1 MAKKVDL
8 NRTPMRKR
16 DPRERIKTFDEVA
29 LGYSEE
35 EALKEAN
42 RCLTCKKPLCV
53 RGCPV
58 NIDIPAFIKLIQE
71 KKYVEAARKI
81 KEANPLPAIC
91 GRVCPQE
98 DQCEQTC
105 VLAKKG
111 APVAIG
117 RLERFVADY
126 EAAHGKVEAP
136 KLAKPTGFKVAVIG
150 SGPAGL
156 VCASELAK
164 MGHKVTIFEALH
176 KPGGVLM
183 YGIPQF
189 RLPKE
194 IVEREVEY
202 VKMLGVEIITNF
214 IVGKT
219 MTLDE
224 LKEKEGYDAFFV
236 GTGAGYPRF
245 MGIPGENLLGIYSA
259 NEFLT
264 RINLMK
270 AYRFPEYDTP
280 IKVGKRVIVVGAGN
294 VAMDAAR
301 CALRCGAEEVTI
313 VYRRSWKEMT
323 ARIEEIENAK
333 EEGVKF
339 MILHNPVAFYGDES
353 GWVKEAEI
361 IKMELGEP
369 DESGRRR
376 PVPIKGSEFRI
387 PVDTVVEA
395 IGQVPNPI
403 VPQTTPGLKT
413 TKWGTL
419 VSSPTTCATTKEG
432 VFTGGDI
439 MTGAAT
445 VILAAGSG
453 KRAAKYIDYYLRNR
467 EREGIWEELTK
478 DIPEV

>member
-1 MAKKVDL
+1 MGRLIL
-8 NRTPMRKR
+8 NRVPMKKR
-16 DPRERIKTFDEVA
+16 DPKERIKTFEEVA
-29 LGYSEE
+29 LGYTPE
-35 EALKEAN
+35 EAIKEAE
-42 RCLTCKKPLCV
+42 RCILCKRPPCV
-53 RGCPV
+53 KGCPV
-58 NIDIPAFIKLIQE
+58 NIDIPAFIALIQQG
-71 KKYVEAARKI
+71 KFVEASKKI
-81 KEANPLPAIC
+81 KENNPLPAMC

-98 DQCEQTC
+98 EQCEEVC
-105 VLAKKG
+105 IIGKKG
-111 APVAIG
+111 EPVAIG

-126 EAAHGKVEAP
+126 EAAQGEVEIPEIPPA
-136 KLAKPTGFKVAVIG
+136 TGFKVAVIG
-150 SGPAGL
+150 SGPSGL
-156 VCASELAK
+156 VCASELVQ

-194 IVEREVEY
+194 IVAREIDY
-202 VKMLGVEIITNF
+202 VKRLGVEIVTNF

-224 LKEKEGYDAFFV
+224 LREKEGFDAFFV

-264 RINLMK
+264 RVNLMK
-270 AYRFPEYDTP
+270 AYMFPEYDTP
-280 IKVGKRVIVVGAGN
+280 VKVGDRVIVVGAGN

-301 CALRCGAEEVTI
+301 CALRSGASEVTI

-333 EEGVKF
+333 EEGIKF

-353 GWVKEAEI
+353 GWVREAELI
-361 IKMELGEP
+361 RMELGEP

-376 PVPIKGSEFRI
+376 PVPIKGSEFRV

-395 IGQVPNPI
+395 IGQVPNPV

-413 TKWGTL
+413 TRWGTL
-419 VSSPTTCATTKEG
+419 VSSPTTGATTKEG

-445 VILAAGSG
+445 VILAAGTG
-453 KRAAKYIDYYLRNR
+453 KVAAKYIDYYLRNR
-467 EREGIWEELTK
+467 DKPGIWEELTK
-478 DIPEV
+478 DIKE

>member
-1 MAKKVDL
+1 MGRLIL
-8 NRTPMRKR
+8 NRVPMKKR
-16 DPRERIKTFDEVA
+16 DPKERIKTFEEVA
-29 LGYSEE
+29 LGYTPE
-35 EALKEAN
+35 EAIKEAE
-42 RCLTCKKPLCV
+42 RCILCKRPPCV
-53 RGCPV
+53 KGCPV
-58 NIDIPAFIKLIQE
+58 NIDIPAFIALIQQG
-71 KKYVEAARKI
+71 KFVEASKKI
-81 KEANPLPAIC
+81 KENNPLPAMC

-98 DQCEQTC
+98 EQCEEVC
-105 VLAKKG
+105 IIGKKG
-111 APVAIG
+111 EPVAIG

-126 EAAHGKVEAP
+126 EAAQGEVEIPEIPPA
-136 KLAKPTGFKVAVIG
+136 TGFKVAVIG
-150 SGPAGL
+150 SGPSGL
-156 VCASELAK
+156 VCASELVQ

-194 IVEREVEY
+194 IVAREIDY
-202 VKMLGVEIITNF
+202 VKRLGVEIVTNF

-224 LKEKEGYDAFFV
+224 LREKEGFDAFFV

-264 RINLMK
+264 RVNLMK
-270 AYRFPEYDTP
+270 AYMFPEYDTP
-280 IKVGKRVIVVGAGN
+280 VKVGDRVIVVGAGN

-301 CALRCGAEEVTI
+301 CALRSGASEVTI

-333 EEGVKF
+333 EEGIKF

-353 GWVKEAEI
+353 GWVRKAEL

-376 PVPIKGSEFRI
+376 PVPIKGSEFRV

-395 IGQVPNPI
+395 IGQVPNPV

-413 TKWGTL
+413 TRWGTL
-419 VSSPTTCATTKEG
+419 VSSPTTGATTKEG

-445 VILAAGSG
+445 VILAAGTG
-453 KRAAKYIDYYLRNR
+453 KVAAKYIDYYLRNKDKP
-467 EREGIWEELTK
+467 GVWEELTK
-478 DIPEV
+478 DIKE

>member
-1 MAKKVDL
+1 MGRLIL
-8 NRTPMRKR
+8 NRVPMKKR
-16 DPRERIKTFDEVA
+16 DPKERIKTFEEVA
-29 LGYSEE
+29 LGYTPE
-35 EALKEAN
+35 EAIKEAE
-42 RCLTCKKPLCV
+42 RCILCKRPPCV
-53 RGCPV
+53 KGCPV
-58 NIDIPAFIKLIQE
+58 NIDIPAFIALIQQG
-71 KKYVEAARKI
+71 KFVEASKKI
-81 KEANPLPAIC
+81 KENNPLPAMC

-98 DQCEQTC
+98 EQCEEVC
-105 VLAKKG
+105 IIGKKG
-111 APVAIG
+111 EPVAIG

-126 EAAHGKVEAP
+126 EAAQGEVEIP
-136 KLAKPTGFKVAVIG
+136 EIPPPTGFKVAVIG
-150 SGPAGL
+150 SGPSGL
-156 VCASELAK
+156 VCASELVQ

-194 IVEREVEY
+194 IVAREIDY
-202 VKMLGVEIITNF
+202 VKRLGVEIVTNF

-224 LKEKEGYDAFFV
+224 LREKEGFDAFFV

-264 RINLMK
+264 RVNLMK
-270 AYRFPEYDTP
+270 AYMFPEYDTP
-280 IKVGKRVIVVGAGN
+280 VKVGDRVIVVGAGN

-301 CALRCGAEEVTI
+301 CALRSGASEVTI

-333 EEGVKF
+333 EEGIKF

-353 GWVKEAEI
+353 GWVRKAEL

-376 PVPIKGSEFRI
+376 PVPIKGSEFRV

-395 IGQVPNPI
+395 IGQVPNPV

-413 TKWGTL
+413 TRWGTL
-419 VSSPTTCATTKEG
+419 VSSPTTGATTKEG

-445 VILAAGSG
+445 VILAAGTG
-453 KRAAKYIDYYLRNR
+453 KVAAKYIDYYLRNR
-467 EREGIWEELTK
+467 DKPGVWEELTK
-478 DIPEV
+478 DIKE

>member
-1 MAKKVDL
+1 MGRLIL
-8 NRTPMRKR
+8 NRVPMKKR
-16 DPRERIKTFDEVA
+16 DPKERIKTFEEVA
-29 LGYSEE
+29 LGYTPE
-35 EALKEAN
+35 EAIKEAE
-42 RCLTCKKPLCV
+42 RCILCKRPPCV
-53 RGCPV
+53 KGCPV
-58 NIDIPAFIKLIQE
+58 NIDIPAFIALIQQG
-71 KKYVEAARKI
+71 KFVEASKKI
-81 KEANPLPAIC
+81 KENNPLPAMC

-98 DQCEQTC
+98 EQCEEVC
-105 VLAKKG
+105 IIGKKG
-111 APVAIG
+111 EPVAIG

-126 EAAHGKVEAP
+126 EAAQGEVEIP
-136 KLAKPTGFKVAVIG
+136 EIPPPTGFKVAVIG
-150 SGPAGL
+150 SGPSGL
-156 VCASELAK
+156 VCASELVQ

-194 IVEREVEY
+194 IVAREIDY
-202 VKMLGVEIITNF
+202 VKRLGVEIVTNF

-224 LKEKEGYDAFFV
+224 LREKEGFDAFFV

-264 RINLMK
+264 RVNLMK
-270 AYRFPEYDTP
+270 AYMFPEYDTP
-280 IKVGKRVIVVGAGN
+280 VKVGDRVIVVGAGN

-301 CALRCGAEEVTI
+301 CALRSGASEVTI

-333 EEGVKF
+333 EEGIKF

-353 GWVKEAEI
+353 GWVRKAEL

-376 PVPIKGSEFRI
+376 PVPIKGSEFRV

-395 IGQVPNPI
+395 IGQVPNPV

-413 TKWGTL
+413 TRWGTL
-419 VSSPTTCATTKEG
+419 VSSPTTGATTKEG

-445 VILAAGSG
+445 VILAAGTG
-453 KRAAKYIDYYLRNR
+453 KVAAKYIDYYLRNKDKP
-467 EREGIWEELTK
+467 GIWEELTK
-478 DIPEV
+478 DIKE

>member
-1 MAKKVDL
+1 MGRLIL
-8 NRTPMRKR
+8 NRVPMKKR
-16 DPRERIKTFDEVA
+16 DPKERIKTFEEVA
-29 LGYSEE
+29 LGYTPE
-35 EALKEAN
+35 EAIKEAE
-42 RCLTCKKPLCV
+42 RCILCKRPPCV
-53 RGCPV
+53 KGCPV
-58 NIDIPAFIKLIQE
+58 NIDIPAFIALIQQG
-71 KKYVEAARKI
+71 KFVEASKKI
-81 KEANPLPAIC
+81 KENNPLPAMC

-98 DQCEQTC
+98 EQCEEVC
-105 VLAKKG
+105 IIGKKG
-111 APVAIG
+111 EPVAIG

-126 EAAHGKVEAP
+126 EAAQGEVEIP
-136 KLAKPTGFKVAVIG
+136 EIPPSTGFKVAVIG
-150 SGPAGL
+150 SGPSGL
-156 VCASELAK
+156 VCASELVQ
-164 MGHKVTIFEALH
+164 MGHQVTIFEALH

-194 IVEREVEY
+194 IVAREIDY
-202 VKMLGVEIITNF
+202 VKRLGVEIVTNF

-224 LKEKEGYDAFFV
+224 LKEKEGFDAFFV

-264 RINLMK
+264 RVNLMK
-270 AYRFPEYDTP
+270 AYMFPEYDTP
-280 IKVGKRVIVVGAGN
+280 IKVGDRVIVVGAGN

-301 CALRCGAEEVTI
+301 CALRSGASEVTI

-333 EEGVKF
+333 EEGIKF

-353 GWVKEAEI
+353 GWVREAEL

-376 PVPIKGSEFRI
+376 PIPIKGSEFRV

-395 IGQVPNPI
+395 IGQVPNPV

-413 TKWGTL
+413 TRWGTL
-419 VSSPTTCATTKEG
+419 VSSPTTGATTKEG

-445 VILAAGSG
+445 VILAAGTG
-453 KRAAKYIDYYLRNR
+453 KVAAKYIDYYLRNR
-467 EREGIWEELTK
+467 DKPGVWEELTK
-478 DIPEV
+478 DIKE

>member
-1 MAKKVDL
+1 MGRLIL
-8 NRTPMRKR
+8 NRVPMKKR
-16 DPRERIKTFDEVA
+16 DPKERIKTFEEVA
-29 LGYSEE
+29 LGYTPE
-35 EALKEAN
+35 EAIKEAE
-42 RCLTCKKPLCV
+42 RCILCKRPPCV
-53 RGCPV
+53 KGCPV
-58 NIDIPAFIKLIQE
+58 NIDIPAFIALIQQG
-71 KKYVEAARKI
+71 KFVEASKKI
-81 KEANPLPAIC
+81 KENNPLPAMC

-98 DQCEQTC
+98 EQCEEAC
-105 VLAKKG
+105 IIGKKG
-111 APVAIG
+111 EPVAIG

-126 EAAHGKVEAP
+126 EAAQGEVEIP
-136 KLAKPTGFKVAVIG
+136 EIPPPTGFKVAVIG
-150 SGPAGL
+150 SGPSGL
-156 VCASELAK
+156 VCASELVQ

-194 IVEREVEY
+194 IVAREIDY
-202 VKMLGVEIITNF
+202 VKRLGVEIVTNF

-224 LKEKEGYDAFFV
+224 LREKEGFDAFFV

-264 RINLMK
+264 RVNLMK
-270 AYRFPEYDTP
+270 AYMFPEYDTP
-280 IKVGKRVIVVGAGN
+280 VKVGDRVIVVGAGN

-301 CALRCGAEEVTI
+301 CALRSGASEVTI

-333 EEGVKF
+333 EEGIKF

-353 GWVKEAEI
+353 GWVRKAEL

-376 PVPIKGSEFRI
+376 PVPIKGSEFRV

-395 IGQVPNPI
+395 IGQVPNPV

-413 TKWGTL
+413 TRWGTL
-419 VSSPTTCATTKEG
+419 VSSPTTGATTKEG

-445 VILAAGSG
+445 VILAAGTG
-453 KRAAKYIDYYLRNR
+453 KVAAKYIDYYLRNKDKP
-467 EREGIWEELTK
+467 GIWEELTK
-478 DIPEV
+478 DIKE